1 MAEITAKLV
10 KELREKS
17 GVGMMDAK
25 KALVE
30 NNGDMEASMD
40 WLRTKGLAKAAKK
53 ADRVA
58 AEGLVAI
65 NAGGTSA
72 AVIEVNSET
81 DFVARNEQFQTFVT
95 DLAGIA
101 ADANG
106 DIAALAGMTYPGG
119 EKPVSEV
126 LTDNIATIGE
136 NMSLRRVAD
145 LSVENGVIATYMH
158 NSVAPNLG
166 KIGVLVAME
175 STGDAAKLEALGSD
189 IAKHIAAMNPA
200 ALDDSS
206 LDPAVVERERAV
218 LTEQARE
225 SGRPEEVIAKMIQ
238 GRMAKF
244 LKEVCLV
251 EQPLVTDA
259 EGRSVKDCVAA
270 LGKELGADVTLKGYV
285 RMQLGDGIEKKEEN
299 FAEEVAAVA
308 GR

>member
-65 NAGGTSA
+65 SASGTSA

-81 DFVARNEQFQTFVT
+81 DFVARNEQFQGFVT

-106 DIAALAGMTYPGG
+106 DINALAGMTYPGS
-119 EKPVSEV
+119 EKAVSEV

-145 LSVENGVIATYMH
+145 VSVDAGVIATYMH

-175 STGDAAKLEALGSD
+175 STGDAAKVEALGSD

-206 LDPAVVERERAV
+206 LDPAVIERERAV

-259 EGRSVKDCVAA
+259 DGRSVKDCVAA
-270 LGKELGADVTLKGYV
+270 LGKELGTDVTLKGYV
-285 RMQLGDGIEKKEEN
+285 RMQLGDGIEQKEEN
-299 FAEEVAAVA
+299 PAEEVAAVA

>member
-30 NNGDMEASMD
+30 NKGDMEASMD

-65 NAGGTSA
+65 NASGTSA

-145 LSVENGVIATYMH
+145 LSVENGVIATYIH

>member
-65 NAGGTSA
+65 NAAGTSA

-101 ADANG
+101 AEANG

-145 LSVENGVIATYMH
+145 LSVDNGVIATYMH

>member
-65 NAGGTSA
+65 NAAGTSA

-101 ADANG
+101 ADASG

-145 LSVENGVIATYMH
+145 LSVDNGVIATYMH

>member
-65 NAGGTSA
+65 NAAGTSA

-145 LSVENGVIATYMH
+145 LSVDNGVIATYMH

-270 LGKELGADVTLKGYV
+270 LGKELGTDVTLKGYV

>member
-1 MAEITAKLV
+1 MPTPDFSRSSLT
-10 KELREKS
+10 S
-17 GVGMMDAK
+17 F
-25 KALVE
+25 
-30 NNGDMEASMD
+30 
-40 WLRTKGLAKAAKK
+40 
-53 ADRVA
+53 A

-65 NAGGTSA
+65 NAAGTSA

-106 DIAALAGMTYPGG
+106 DIVALAGMTYPGG

-145 LSVENGVIATYMH
+145 LSVDNGVIATYMH

>member
-65 NAGGTSA
+65 NAAGTSA

-145 LSVENGVIATYMH
+145 LSVDNGVIATYMH

-175 STGDAAKLEALGSD
+175 SIGDAAKLEALGSD

-308 GR
+308 SR

>member
-65 NAGGTSA
+65 NASGTSA

-106 DIAALAGMTYPGG
+106 DIETLASMTYPGG

-145 LSVENGVIATYMH
+145 ISVENGVIATYMH

-175 STGDAAKLEALGSD
+175 STGDSAKLEALGSD

>member
-65 NAGGTSA
+65 NAAGTSA

-145 LSVENGVIATYMH
+145 LTVDNGVIATYMH

>member
-65 NAGGTSA
+65 NAAGTSA

-106 DIAALAGMTYPGG
+106 DIVALAGMTYPGG

-145 LSVENGVIATYMH
+145 LSVDNGVIATYMH

>member
-145 LSVENGVIATYMH
+145 LSVDNGVIATYMH

>member
-65 NAGGTSA
+65 NAAGTSA

-119 EKPVSEV
+119 EKPVSK
-126 LTDNIATIGE
+126 
-136 NMSLRRVAD
+136 
-145 LSVENGVIATYMH
+145 Y
-158 NSVAPNLG
+158 
-166 KIGVLVAME
+166 
-175 STGDAAKLEALGSD
+175 
-189 IAKHIAAMNPA
+189 
-200 ALDDSS
+200 
-206 LDPAVVERERAV
+206 
-218 LTEQARE
+218 
-225 SGRPEEVIAKMIQ
+225 
-238 GRMAKF
+238 
-244 LKEVCLV
+244 
-251 EQPLVTDA
+251 
-259 EGRSVKDCVAA
+259 
-270 LGKELGADVTLKGYV
+270 
-285 RMQLGDGIEKKEEN
+285 
-299 FAEEVAAVA
+299 
-308 GR
+308 

>member
-65 NAGGTSA
+65 NAAGTSA

-101 ADANG
+101 AEANG

-225 SGRPEEVIAKMIQ
+225 SGRPEEVIAKMIE

-259 EGRSVKDCVAA
+259 DGRSVKDCVAA

>member
-65 NAGGTSA
+65 NATGTRA

-81 DFVARNEQFQTFVT
+81 DFVARNEQFQTFVS
-95 DLAGIA
+95 DLASIA

-106 DIAALAGMTYPGG
+106 NIDALAGMTYPGS

-136 NMSLRRVAD
+136 NMSLRRVSS
-145 LSVENGVIATYMH
+145 LSVEDGVIATYMH
-158 NSVAPNLG
+158 NAVVPNLG

-175 STGDAAKLEALGSD
+175 SSGDTAQLELLGSD
-189 IAKHIAAMNPA
+189 IAKHVAAMNPA
-200 ALDDSS
+200 ALNQDS
-206 LDPAVVERERAV
+206 LDQNVVDRERAV

-225 SGRPEEVIAKMIQ
+225 SGRPEEVIAKMIE

-251 EQPLVTDA
+251 EQPLVTDPD
-259 EGRSVKDCVAA
+259 GRSVKDCVSA
-270 LGKELGADVTLKGYV
+270 LAKELGTDVTLKGYI

-299 FAEEVAAVA
+299 FAEEVAAAA

>member
-58 AEGLVAI
+58 AEGWLRSTL
-65 NAGGTSA
+65 GTSA

-106 DIAALAGMTYPGG
+106 DIAALAGMTTQGR
-119 EKPVSEV
+119 KASFEV

-145 LSVENGVIATYMH
+145 LSVEMV
-158 NSVAPNLG
+158 
-166 KIGVLVAME
+166 
-175 STGDAAKLEALGSD
+175 
-189 IAKHIAAMNPA
+189 
-200 ALDDSS
+200 
-206 LDPAVVERERAV
+206 
-218 LTEQARE
+218 
-225 SGRPEEVIAKMIQ
+225 
-238 GRMAKF
+238 
-244 LKEVCLV
+244 
-251 EQPLVTDA
+251 
-259 EGRSVKDCVAA
+259 
-270 LGKELGADVTLKGYV
+270 
-285 RMQLGDGIEKKEEN
+285 
-299 FAEEVAAVA
+299 
-308 GR
+308 

>member
-65 NAGGTSA
+65 NAAGTSA

-81 DFVARNEQFQTFVT
+81 DFVARNEQFQSFVT

-206 LDPAVVERERAV
+206 LDPAVVDRERAV

-259 EGRSVKDCVAA
+259 DGRSVKDCVAA

>member
-65 NAGGTSA
+65 NAAGTSA

>member
-65 NAGGTSA
+65 NAAGTSA

-145 LSVENGVIATYMH
+145 LSVDNGVIATYMH

>member
-225 SGRPEEVIAKMIQ
+225 SGRPEEVIAKMIE

-259 EGRSVKDCVAA
+259 DGRSVKDCVAA

>member
-65 NAGGTSA
+65 NVAGKSA

-81 DFVARNEQFQTFVT
+81 DFVARNEQFQSFVT

-259 EGRSVKDCVAA
+259 DGRSVKDCVAA

>member
-65 NAGGTSA
+65 NAAGTSA

-206 LDPAVVERERAV
+206 LDPAVVDRERAV

-259 EGRSVKDCVAA
+259 DGRSVKDCVAA